1 MKKLWI
7 GHCHK
12 IEADMKKQVKSLLM
26 REKLLEAER
35 IQQRTTYDI
44 GNDA

>member
-12 IEADMKKQVKSLLM
+12 IEADMKKQGKKFTD
-26 REKLLEAER
+26 EGKLLEAER

-44 GNDA
+44 ENDA